1 MRSMSVSSAPRGKRP
16 PINKATLKLISQRL
30 IQGMSMSQACA
41 THDVPS
47 ACSVYFRTA
56 EDEDCARFIAR
67 ARRAQQDAL
76 ADSIQDLAASMT
88 NENWQ
93 PVQAQ
98 IRAIQWR
105 ASKLHEA
112 YADKLQHS
120 GAIEVDVK
128 PLSLDYA
135 RLEPHEMVEFRR
147 MLTKMMPAE
156 KDALTIEGD
165 AEDVDDGES

>member
-1 MRSMSVSSAPRGKRP
+1 MSAMSVSCPRGKRP
-16 PINKATLKLISQRL
+16 PINKTTTRLICQRL

-47 ACSVYFRTA
+47 SSAVYLRTA
-56 EDEDCARFIAR
+56 DDEAFGRVIAR

-93 PVQAQ
+93 AVQAQ

-112 YADKLQHS
+112 YRDTVQHS
-120 GAIEVDVK
+120 GAIEVEVK
-128 PLSLDYA
+128 PLALDYG
-135 RLEPHEMVEFRR
+135 RLAPHEMVEFRR
-147 MLTKMMPAE
+147 MLAKMELDDTATTP
-156 KDALTIEGD
+156 LIEGE
-165 AEDVDDGES
+165 AEDDGDS